1 MDTLGLSTARDTSQD
16 TTVLIQPD
24 RSRIITRAV
33 FGIALLASMIIGAL
47 AGFLVV
53 YSTDLP
59 QVTELESYRPSSV
72 TEIYDAKGR
81 VVGSFALQRR
91 IIASYDDYPKVLRD
105 AVTSIED
112 KDFERHWGIDLWRI
126 FGAAYRDIVS
136 GSRAQGA
143 STLTMQL
150 SRNLFLTPDRK
161 FGRKVQEI
169 MLAIQIER
177 RFTKPQI
184 FTLYANQIFLG
195 HGVYGFEAGSQYYF
209 SKHAKDLT
217 IEEAALLAGIPK
229 GPSLYSP
236 LGNAERA
243 LHRRNLVI
251 NNMMEDGKI
260 TAQQATI
267 AKQTPVRLH
276 IQDDPNSVAPYFVE
290 EVRRYLEKK
299 YGSEQVH
306 EGGLRVYTT
315 IDIEMQKVANKAV
328 LDGLAA
334 YERRHGWKSHIYN
347 VLAAGGELRSYDN
360 ADWSQPI
367 DVGTYTHA
375 LVTDLTPTT
384 ATLRIGKRTATVTAE
399 DMKWTQMKSPA
410 DVLSVGDVAYVRI
423 LSLGDTSAK
432 VALEQDSGAQGALLA
447 IDNATGEVRAMVGG
461 RDFDDSKFNRAIQ
474 AQRQVGSSFKPY
486 VYTAAVSAGVSP
498 DDVVLDAPITF
509 QTASGPYSPHNY
521 DNKFEGNITVRR
533 ALALSRNI
541 PALKLEQKVGVNTV
555 IAMARK
561 FGVTSDLPPVIPLA
575 LGSADMTLWEQVS
588 AYSAFPNDGVRVT
601 PHLIRKVADYSGK
614 VLEEDFPDVH
624 DVVSAR
630 TARVMTNLLQE
641 VVKHGTAF
649 QASKLNHPLAGKT
662 GTTNDF
668 TDAWFIGFSPSLT
681 AGVWIGYDEK
691 KTLGPKESGAQAA
704 LPMWI
709 DFMKA
714 AIADKPDEK
723 FPEMSAEDLLAIK
736 PQTPVKVDTP
746 DFRPSD
752 AVVH

>member
-1 MDTLGLSTARDTSQD
+1 MEVLGLSTARDPSGD
-16 TTVLIQPD
+16 TTVVTAPD
-24 RSRIITRAV
+24 RTRYITHAV
-33 FGIALLASMIIGAL
+33 FGIALLAAMAIGAL

-59 QVTELESYRPSSV
+59 EVTELERYRPSSV

-91 IIASYDDYPKVLRD
+91 IIANYEDLPKVLRD
-105 AVTSIED
+105 AVISIED
-112 KDFERHWGIDLWRI
+112 KDFERHWGIDFWRI
-126 FGAAYRDIVS
+126 FGAAYRDVVS

-184 FTLYANQIFLG
+184 FTMYANQIFLG
-195 HGVYGFEAGSQYYF
+195 HGVYGFEAGAQYYF

-217 IEEAALLAGIPK
+217 LEEAALLAGIPK

-236 LGNAERA
+236 LGNPERA
-243 LHRRNLVI
+243 LRRRNLVI

-260 TAQQATI
+260 TAAQAAM
-267 AKQTPVRLH
+267 AKAIPVKLR
-276 IQDDPNSVAPYFVE
+276 IQPDPNSVAPYFVE

-315 IDIEMQKVANKAV
+315 IDIDLQKVANKAV
-328 LDGLAA
+328 YDGIAA
-334 YERRHGWKSHIYN
+334 YERRHGWKARLFN
-347 VLAAGGELRSYDN
+347 VLAAGGEMSAYANPDWDEPMDAGSY
-360 ADWSQPI
+360 
-367 DVGTYTHA
+367 VHA
-375 LVTDLTPTT
+375 LVTDVTPTV
-384 ATLRIGKRTATVTAE
+384 ATLKLGKRVATVAAE
-399 DMKWTQMKSPA
+399 DMKWTQHKSPA
-410 DVLSVGDVAYVRI
+410 DLLSPGDVAYVRI
-423 LSLGDTSAK
+423 VSLTDTSAK

-461 RDFDDSKFNRAIQ
+461 RDFDESKFNRALQ

-486 VYTAAVSAGVSP
+486 VYTAAVDNGVTP
-498 DDVVLDAPITF
+498 DDVVLDAPVTF

-521 DNKFEGNITVRR
+521 DGKFEGNITVRR

-555 IAMARK
+555 IAYCRK
-561 FGVTSDLPPVIPLA
+561 FGVTSDLPPVLPLA

-588 AYSAFPNDGVRVT
+588 SYSTFPNDGVRVT
-601 PHLIRKVADYSGK
+601 PHLIRKVSDYSGH

-630 TARVMTNLLQE
+630 TARIMTNLLQE
-641 VVKHGTAF
+641 VVKHGTGF
-649 QASKLNHPLAGKT
+649 PASKLNHPLGGKT

-681 AGVWIGYDEK
+681 AGVWLGYDEK
-691 KTLGPKESGAQAA
+691 KTLGPKESGAMAA

-709 DFMKA
+709 DFMKV

-723 FPEMSAEDLLAIK
+723 FPDMTAEDLLAMK
-736 PQTPVKVDTP
+736 ARTPVKVDTP

-752 AVVH
+752 TVVH